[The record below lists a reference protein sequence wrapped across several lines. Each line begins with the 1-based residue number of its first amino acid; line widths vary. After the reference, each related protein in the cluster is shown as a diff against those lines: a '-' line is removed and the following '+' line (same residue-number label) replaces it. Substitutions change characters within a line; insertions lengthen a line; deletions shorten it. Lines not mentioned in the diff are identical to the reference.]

1 MEKNKKVT
9 ATTCEKCVIQSRII
23 QKYSEEIVDLQRQ
36 VSVLSSRLLKYEPDP
51 PAQTLCQIKIEDKS
65 DDEFVTDHNAM
76 QSGDECD
83 DEKDFKKD
91 VADCFSEESRDIDN
105 DDNPDNDYEPTP
117 DENYDSSEVDVKD
130 VVSTKARQGTSRK
143 MRKCKTCNEEFS
155 SSRGLLRHNHEIHGK
170 RIAGTCLVTGK
181 YLLAFLLQVNPS
193 NSNATVV
200 PDSSSTAIR

>member
-1 MEKNKKVT
+1 MEKNKIAT
-9 ATTCEKCVIQSRII
+9 AATCEKCVIQSRII

-65 DDEFVTDHNAM
+65 DDEFVPDHNAM
-76 QSGDECD
+76 QSGD
-83 DEKDFKKD
+83 DEKDFKQD
-91 VADCFSEESRDIDN
+91 VADGLSEESRDIDN
-105 DDNPDNDYEPTP
+105 DDIPDNDYEPNP

-130 VVSTKARQGTSRK
+130 VVSTKTTQGTSRK

-170 RIAGTCLVTGK
+170 RIAGTCLVTG
-181 YLLAFLLQVNPS
+181 
-193 NSNATVV
+193 
-200 PDSSSTAIR
+200 